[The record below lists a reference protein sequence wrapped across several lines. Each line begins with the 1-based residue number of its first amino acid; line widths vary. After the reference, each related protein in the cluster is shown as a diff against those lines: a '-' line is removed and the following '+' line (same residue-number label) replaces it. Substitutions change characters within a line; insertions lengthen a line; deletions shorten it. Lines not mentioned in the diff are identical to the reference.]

1 MEWRHTLE
9 ILTKDIQDIEKLVG
23 SLQNSAASPSIDLDL
38 ALSKLRNV
46 YEVLTMIKEDQMEE
60 KRSMY
65 AAAKAPAAPQPPP
78 APATEPRS
86 EAPPPASQV
95 EKPDPLT
102 EQRRE
107 STPSPEEGPGA
118 AEDRSPA
125 SVNDPTAAEEE
136 PAAAEKEPAASEAG
150 EPATHEATG
159 PGKENVEAAG
169 KAILAEKFSAAS
181 SINDNLAGKR
191 PAGTE
196 SKLAGKPIDN
206 IHRNIGINDRF
217 LIIRELF
224 KGDADSFRDLINEL
238 DEAGDLQKA
247 RDLLQQR
254 FPDTTEHEGL
264 DILQGLIQRRFTKV

>member
-23 SLQNSAASPSIDLDL
+23 NLQNSAASPSIDLDL

-46 YEVLTMIKEDQMEE
+46 YEVLNMIKEDQMEE

-65 AAAKAPAAPQPPP
+65 AAAKASAVPQPTP
-78 APATEPRS
+78 ARASGPGP
-86 EAPPPASQV
+86 EAPPPATQV
-95 EKPDPLT
+95 EKPVPDT
-102 EQRRE
+102 EQRKE
-107 STPSPEEGPGA
+107 EVSATKEDPAATEEISPHSVEG
-118 AEDRSPA
+118 
-125 SVNDPTAAEEE
+125 PTAAEG
-136 PAAAEKEPAASEAG
+136 EPAASGRESAETEDD
-150 EPATHEATG
+150 EPAAQEGMA
-159 PGKENVEAAG
+159 PGKEKIEATG

-196 SKLAGKPIDN
+196 TKLAGKPIDN

-224 KGDADSFRDLINEL
+224 RGDADSFRDLINEL

-247 RDLLQQR
+247 RELLQRR